1 MGWVFIVDVI
11 AYLGPEG
18 TFTEEAAYR
27 LSKKL
32 IPFDSIIDV
41 LDAVKSGKADK
52 GVVPIENS
60 IEGPVGVTLDLL
72 AHEYDLCI
80 EREIV
85 LKVSHY
91 LLANKG
97 VELEELS
104 DVYSH
109 PQSLAQCHKFIEKM
123 GFIIHPTSSTA
134 AAAKII
140 KGRRECCAIGTL
152 RAARL
157 YGLDVLA
164 EDIQDYTP
172 NMTRFIV
179 IATYDHEFTG
189 SDKTSILFTLAED
202 RPGGLYEILGLFAD
216 ANVNLTKIESRPSKM
231 GLGKYIFFLDFEGHR
246 KEKNISIILEE
257 IKNRTPFMKILGSYP
272 IDEWYKKK

>member
-1 MGWVFIVDVI
+1 VFFLDLI

-27 LSKKL
+27 LSNRL
-32 IPFDSIIDV
+32 LPFDSIIDV
-41 LDAVKSGKADK
+41 LDAVKNGKVDK

-72 AHEYDLCI
+72 AQEHNLCI

-85 LKVSHY
+85 LKVDHY

-97 VELEELS
+97 VKLEELT

-109 PQSLAQCHKFIEKM
+109 PQSLAQCHKFIERM
-123 GFIIHPTSSTA
+123 GLIAHPTSSTA

-140 KGRRECCAIGTL
+140 KGKRECCAIGTL
-152 RAARL
+152 RAASL
-157 YGLDVLA
+157 YDLDVIC

-179 IATYDHEFTG
+179 IATHDHPFTG

-216 ANVNLTKIESRPSKM
+216 ANINLTKIESRPSKM

-246 KEKNISIILEE
+246 KEKNINMILNE

-272 IDEWYKKK
+272 MDKWYKKK

>member
-1 MGWVFIVDVI
+1 LDVI
-11 AYLGPEG
+11 GYLGPEG
-18 TFTEEAAYR
+18 TFTEEAAHR

-41 LDAVKSGKADK
+41 LDAVKDGKVDK

-80 EREIV
+80 EREII
-85 LKVSHY
+85 LKVDHY
-91 LLANKG
+91 LLANRG
-97 VELEELS
+97 VKLRELT

-123 GFIIHPTSSTA
+123 NLKTHSTSSTA

-140 KGRRECCAIGTL
+140 KGKRRSCAIGTL

-157 YGLDVLA
+157 YDLEILA
-164 EDIQDYTP
+164 EAIQDYSH
-172 NMTRFIV
+172 NMTRFLA
-179 IATYDHEFTG
+179 IALHDHEFTG
-189 SDKTSILFTLAED
+189 FDKTSILFTLAED
-202 RPGGLYEILGLFAD
+202 RPGGLYEILGLFAEAD
-216 ANVNLTKIESRPSKM
+216 VNLTKIESRPSKM
-231 GLGKYIFFLDFEGHR
+231 GLGRYIFFIDFEGHR

-257 IKNRTPFMKILGSYP
+257 IRDRTPFMKILGSYP
-272 IDEWYKKK
+272 MDEWYKKEDK

>member
-1 MGWVFIVDVI
+1 MDVI
-11 AYLGPEG
+11 GYLGPEG
-18 TFTEEAAYR
+18 TFTEEAAHR
-27 LSKKL
+27 LSRKL

-41 LDAVKSGKADK
+41 LDAVKEGKVDK

-80 EREIV
+80 EREII
-85 LKVSHY
+85 LKVDHY
-91 LLANKG
+91 LLANRG
-97 VELEELS
+97 VKLRELT

-123 GFIIHPTSSTA
+123 NLKTHSTSSTA

-140 KGRRECCAIGTL
+140 KGKRRSCAIGTL

-157 YGLDVLA
+157 YDLEILA
-164 EDIQDYTP
+164 EAIQDYTP
-172 NMTRFIV
+172 NMTRFIA
-179 IATYDHEFTG
+179 IALHDHEFTG
-189 SDKTSILFTLAED
+189 FDKTSILFTLAED
-202 RPGGLYEILGLFAD
+202 KPGGLYEILGLFAEAD
-216 ANVNLTKIESRPSKM
+216 VNLTKIESRPSKM
-231 GLGKYIFFLDFEGHR
+231 GLGRYIFFIDFEGHR

-257 IKNRTPFMKILGSYP
+257 IRDRTPFMKILGSYP
-272 IDEWYKKK
+272 MDEWYKKEDK